1 MRMIRLMYV
10 APENDTEEDGCFSLR
25 TDGLSSQKYVAL
37 TMIHLI
43 GCVWH
48 TLDEEGRKMLEE
60 EALSEELVK
69 FLTENEKDLEE
80 EEDLEEKEKEDD

>member
-10 APENDTEEDGCFSLR
+10 APENDTEEEGCFSLR

-43 GCVWH
+43 SCIWR
-48 TLDEEGRKMLEE
+48 TLDEEGRKAFEE
-60 EALSEELVK
+60 GTLSEKFVK

-80 EEDLEEKEKEDD
+80 VDDDAE